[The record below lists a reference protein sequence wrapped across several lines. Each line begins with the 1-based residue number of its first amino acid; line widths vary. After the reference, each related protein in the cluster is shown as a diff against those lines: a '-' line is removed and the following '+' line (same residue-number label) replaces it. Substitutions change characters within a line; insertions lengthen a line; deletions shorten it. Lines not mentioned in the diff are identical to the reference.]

1 MSAMGARER
10 GFTLVEVLIAV
21 AIVALLSVLGYR
33 ALSALSGSEEKLSA
47 EATRWRTLDLFF
59 ARLEADLRQAMPR
72 SARLGD
78 TREPAWLGATDAA
91 GNGSLQFSRAGPEF
105 VLEPSSAG
113 ARLGY
118 RYRDGGV
125 EVLYWASYDRPFGAA
140 PTAYPLISGV
150 SSFRLAYLA
159 KDGSWLDTWPR
170 AGEADLP
177 RGVKV
182 DLTLVSGETIERWLA
197 LR

>member
-1 MSAMGARER
+1 MNAVVARER

-33 ALSALSGSEEKLSA
+33 ALSALSDSGEKLAA

-78 TREPAWLGATDAA
+78 TREPAWLADTDAE

-118 RYRDGGV
+118 RYREGGV

-140 PTAYPLISGV
+140 PTVYPLISGV

-177 RGVKV
+177 RAVKV